1 MITTV
6 LAEDVSV
13 RVADAYYTAI
23 ARLTDTRQIE
33 KNRSFNTKIVY
44 TGISIYDM
52 SSYHIIRE
60 IIRNDNLHRICNIR
74 YCQIIQ
80 Y

>member
-23 ARLTDTRQIE
+23 VRLTDTRQIE

>member
-1 MITTV
+1 MITIV

-33 KNRSFNTKIVY
+33 KNRSFNSRNLKI
-44 TGISIYDM
+44 SQKCDSERHM
-52 SSYHIIRE
+52 KFA
-60 IIRNDNLHRICNIR
+60 
-74 YCQIIQ
+74 
-80 Y
+80 